1 MEFVR
6 VAKYSLKNGTFQEI
20 ADKAKM
26 GMLPKFQEQT
36 GFIRY
41 GLADV
46 GEGNALSISIWNTRE
61 DAVAAEAVAAT
72 WIRENIGDKI
82 TLTSSHVGTSPS
94 SKACRQPS
102 ITTPHAFDPDVC

>member
-1 MEFVR
+1 MDYVR
-6 VAKYSLKNGTFQEI
+6 IAKYSLQNGTFQEI

-36 GFIRY
+36 GFVRY

-61 DAVAAEAVAAT
+61 DAVAAEAVAAL
-72 WIRENIGDKI
+72 WVRDNLGDKI
-82 TLTSSHVGTSPS
+82 TLTSSHVGTL
-94 SKACRQPS
+94 
-102 ITTPHAFDPDVC
+102 AFLEGVPATV

>member
-1 MEFVR
+1 MEYVR
-6 VAKYSLKNGTFQEI
+6 IAKYSIDKGTFQEI

-26 GMLPKFQEQT
+26 SLLPKFQEQT

-82 TLTSSHVGTSPS
+82 TLTSSHVGTL
-94 SKACRQPS
+94 
-102 ITTPHAFDPDVC
+102 AFLEGVPATV

>member
-1 MEFVR
+1 MEYVR
-6 VAKYSLKNGTFQEI
+6 IADYMINKGTFQEI
-20 ADKAKM
+20 ADAVKSDL
-26 GMLPKFQEQT
+26 LPKFQEQT

-82 TLTSSHVGTSPS
+82 TLTSSHVGTL
-94 SKACRQPS
+94 
-102 ITTPHAFDPDVC
+102 AFFEGVPATV